1 MFLASSSQRERGDVT
16 GPKNN
21 LTFLKSLSLFR
32 FQFLLCDMKRL
43 MAQLALRSLPTLT
56 FYDFTKIILIK
67 KSLNPFGCFACSAR
81 IVNAGDKTM
90 HNHPGLC
97 THVSYKERIKLS
109 ITQPPI
115 FLASL
120 TTLEKYLQ
128 YLQSTAYKVT
138 HLFLCYNRLFL
149 NSTDLICILKE

>member
-1 MFLASSSQRERGDVT
+1 MFLASSSQRERGDVI

-43 MAQLALRSLPTLT
+43 MAQLALRSLPTLI

-67 KSLNPFGCFACSAR
+67 KSLNPFSCLLALLGTIR
-81 IVNAGDKTM
+81 AGDKTM
-90 HNHPGLC
+90 YNNPGLC
-97 THVSYKERIKLS
+97 AHILYKERIKLS

-115 FLASL
+115 FLAFL

-128 YLQSTAYKVT
+128 YLQNRAYKVT
-138 HLFLCYNRLFL
+138 HLFLGYNRLFL
-149 NSTDLICILKE
+149 NSTDLIRMLKE